1 MHAQLR
7 PLCRF
12 AGPTMLHV
20 LAEGLAH
27 EQRLRQRIMELKE
40 LRRNGVRTFAQAEEF
55 ELRCVGCIVV
65 WGREKRKEHDQ
76 FLLVV
81 CIGLG

>member
-12 AGPTMLHV
+12 AGPTTLHV

-27 EQRLRQRIMELKE
+27 EQRLRQRILELKE
-40 LRRNGVRTFAQAEEF
+40 LRRNGVRTFAQAEDF
-55 ELRCVGCIVV
+55 ELRYALVC
-65 WGREKRKEHDQ
+65 
-76 FLLVV
+76 LL
-81 CIGLG
+81 CLMRAK